1 MSSRCR
7 LRLYIIYNN
16 VLSLLLCHIIST
28 LLFIFDELSNMS
40 TTYVEAYFIKKGEG
54 NFQGDQK
61 YADSFYIFFNLI
73 SRGSQENEIVSRKKR
88 YKNEEIR
95 FEKFYDSTT
104 TKPHFSVA
112 SYTTYSRV
120 TSLTLCV
127 LPLVVFYNIDA
138 LV

>member
-1 MSSRCR
+1 M
-7 LRLYIIYNN
+7 LKHI
-16 VLSLLLCHIIST
+16 LSK
-28 LLFIFDELSNMS
+28 E
-40 TTYVEAYFIKKGEG
+40 GEG

-127 LPLVVFYNIDA
+127 LLLVVIYNIDA